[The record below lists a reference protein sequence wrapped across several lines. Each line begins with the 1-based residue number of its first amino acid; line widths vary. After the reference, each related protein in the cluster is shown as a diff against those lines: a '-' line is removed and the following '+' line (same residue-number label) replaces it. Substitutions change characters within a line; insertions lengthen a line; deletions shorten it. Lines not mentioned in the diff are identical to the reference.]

1 MYLKQTNLENRLH
14 ISESLKEDFNDT
26 AFQHLVVE
34 LKQQY
39 FCVYVQLCGCY
50 CYVIACFAF
59 FLFCMYFQYFSPS
72 EQYLFVIVILRI
84 FRNKMFALVL
94 LSSIKDPL
102 DYI

>member
-39 FCVYVQLCGCY
+39 FCVYFQLCGCY

-84 FRNKMFALVL
+84 FV
-94 LSSIKDPL
+94 IKCL
-102 DYI
+102 HLFY